1 MGNVQA
7 YILAGGKSQRFGSD
21 KSRARLGGTTLIDR
35 TIRFV
40 EKLDLPLTVVADR
53 PERFSDLATPII
65 TDEIPEHGPLSGL
78 AAALNHCP
86 SESWVFL
93 ISCDLKALEPHW
105 LEQLTAEIGPKHQAI
120 AFRDQAWQPF
130 VALYHPAILATVRR
144 NLAQSELS
152 LQKLL
157 DQVATQAVEL
167 PRDWISPPSINTP
180 EDLDV
185 LRSEEP
191 SHAHRP

>member
-1 MGNVQA
+1 MDNVQA

-21 KSRARLGGTTLIDR
+21 KTHARLGGTTLIER
-35 TIRFV
+35 TIGFAER
-40 EKLDLPLTVVADR
+40 LGLPVTIVADR
-53 PERFSDLATPII
+53 RERFSNLTIPVI

-78 AAALNHCP
+78 AAALDHCAAG
-86 SESWVFL
+86 SWVFL
-93 ISCDLKALEPHW
+93 ISCDLKTLESHW
-105 LEQLTAEIGPKHQAI
+105 LQLLTAKIDPAHQAI

-130 VALYHPAILATVRR
+130 VALYRPTILGKVRSL
-144 NLAQSELS
+144 LAQRELS
-152 LQKLL
+152 LQNLL
-157 DQVATQAVEL
+157 DQISTQAVEL